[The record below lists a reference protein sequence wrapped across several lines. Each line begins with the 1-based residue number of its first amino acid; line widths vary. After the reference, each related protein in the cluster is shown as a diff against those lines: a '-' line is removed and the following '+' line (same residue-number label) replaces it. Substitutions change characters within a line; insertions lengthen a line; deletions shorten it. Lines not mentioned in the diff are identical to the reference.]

1 MSALARSTL
10 GLVALL
16 LWTAS
21 AAAVTVSMT
30 SPSNGA
36 LYLAPAT
43 LPVKA
48 NASAT
53 GVGIARVEFYA
64 NGTLIRTVTT
74 SPYQFD
80 WSGVAAGSYSVN
92 AIAYDNNGAQATS
105 ASRSITVAATNTPPT
120 VSLTAPADGS
130 RYLNPTGITISANA
144 SGPEL
149 NDIIQRVDFYLN
161 GTLANSITQAPFSYS
176 ATGLALG
183 TYTLTAVAS
192 DSQGAQT
199 TSAARSFTVS
209 NTNVPPT
216 VSLVIPQD
224 NTRWNAPATVT
235 FQASASSG
243 EANDTVS
250 VSFYANGTLIG
261 TRASAP
267 FSLSSTLAANTYTIT
282 AVATDGQGANTT
294 SAARTIIVSDTNLP
308 PTVSISAPSGGAN
321 YPTAPASFTLSAT
334 ANAGEV
340 NGWVTK
346 VEFYVNG
353 SLVNTD
359 TAAPWSYSVSGLA
372 NGSYTLTA
380 KVFDQLSAT
389 TTSAPITVTVGPQ
402 PKLHFVHVDHLNTP
416 RAIYDDQQ
424 RLEWK
429 WEQQE
434 PFGVNVPDE
443 NPSSLG
449 TFEFSLRF
457 PGQYIDKETN
467 LAYNYFRDY
476 DPGLSRYVQSD
487 PIGLRGGLNTYSYAR
502 GRPLV
507 IRDPSGRYAYFW
519 HGTMTFVASWQAGN
533 SIGTSARYAWDAMAA
548 DFTYINGYPSQNI
561 ANANAHGMTMPGQ
574 SVSDAIDGNAHF
586 IDQQIANGMMGYAA
600 HAVQDP
606 YAPDHGYQVYD
617 PDNMSYFDWLVHL
630 VDDTFPFLTPSGW
643 SGLAK
648 AFSDTQS
655 LFKNGC
661 RPQ

>member
-64 NGTLIRTVTT
+64 NGTLIRTLTT

-105 ASRSITVAATNTPPT
+105 AARSITVAATNTPPT
-120 VSLTAPADGS
+120 LSLTAPADGS
-130 RYLNPTGITISANA
+130 RYLNPTSITISANA

-176 ATGLALG
+176 AIGLAFG
-183 TYTLTAVAS
+183 TYTLTAVAT
-192 DSQGAQT
+192 DSRGAQT

-216 VSLVIPQD
+216 VSLVTPQD
-224 NTRWNAPATVT
+224 NSRWNAPATVT

-282 AVATDGQGANTT
+282 AVATDGQGASTT
-294 SAARTIIVSDTNLP
+294 SAARTIVVSDTNLP

-321 YPTAPASFTLSAT
+321 YPTAPAGFTLSAT

-346 VEFYVNG
+346 VEFYING
-353 SLVNTD
+353 TLANTD
-359 TAAPWSYSVSGLA
+359 TSAPWSYNVSGLA
-372 NGSYTLTA
+372 DGSYTLTA
-380 KVFDQLSAT
+380 KAFDQLNAAT
-389 TTSAPITVTVGPQ
+389 ISAPVTITVGPL

-416 RAIYDDQQ
+416 RAVYDDQQ

-443 NPSSLG
+443 NPSGLG
-449 TFEFSLRF
+449 AFEFPLRF
-457 PGQYIDKETN
+457 AGQYADKESNAT
-467 LAYNYFRDY
+467 YNWRRNY
-476 DPGLSRYVQSD
+476 DSAIGRYVESD
-487 PIGLRGGLNTYSYAR
+487 PIGLSGGINTYLYASARPLSLVDPAGLQQRTPANGAPNSWQRFPDGRGGWTDRHYGPDGRADKDVDHGHDHGAGDPHVHEWDWGKPGNERGEAR
-502 GRPLV
+502 PPKAGEVEEAPAAADNAKQNSTKNACGPDCERVWKL
-507 IRDPSGRYAYFW
+507 IRDVSTG
-519 HGTMTFVASWQAGN
+519 TFV
-533 SIGTSARYAWDAMAA
+533 
-548 DFTYINGYPSQNI
+548 
-561 ANANAHGMTMPGQ
+561 
-574 SVSDAIDGNAHF
+574 
-586 IDQQIANGMMGYAA
+586 
-600 HAVQDP
+600 
-606 YAPDHGYQVYD
+606 
-617 PDNMSYFDWLVHL
+617 LVL
-630 VDDTFPFLTPSGW
+630 VLVCA
-643 SGLAK
+643 L
-648 AFSDTQS
+648 
-655 LFKNGC
+655 
-661 RPQ
+661 